1 MTSRQRS
8 KLKHAARRLLRK
20 DHKLI
25 AEEEQDTAHAQKV
38 STSQPKEP
46 TPRTERLIKTDERQT
61 KQPNTKRRFWIDYE
75 PTEKFNLLIAVGTTL
90 YFGVTVLIYLTAK
103 QELKVSQRAFV
114 HAGDPFLVGDGGLP
128 GVPSGK
134 PAFLV
139 IDLNNSGNTLAR
151 KTSINTN
158 YCAIVQKF
166 IPGNFGFPPTP
177 GSQPTLGLA
186 PKTSGQT
193 SFPVPESVLADV
205 EANKLTALRQNPTE

>member
-103 QELKVSQRAFV
+103 QELVVGLFEI
-114 HAGDPFLVGDGGLP
+114 DP
-128 GVPSGK
+128 S
-134 PAFLV
+134 
-139 IDLNNSGNTLAR
+139 
-151 KTSINTN
+151 
-158 YCAIVQKF
+158 
-166 IPGNFGFPPTP
+166 
-177 GSQPTLGLA
+177 
-186 PKTSGQT
+186 
-193 SFPVPESVLADV
+193 
-205 EANKLTALRQNPTE
+205 